1 MKKPKFY
8 VPVILLGLV
17 GVGVI
22 AYAAY
27 LALRVNQQVLGAEPK
42 TAEVASAQK
51 IVQERFAKSATSIAR
66 PDLLACSN
74 LDAKFSQ
81 PMDGEPGDLA
91 TMLNGVWLGRRTVH
105 GVTIEMDTAFYI
117 KMEGTTGSAILID
130 RNNLGRSHFDIPFSS
145 AQLSPPKQPLMLSFV
160 NCGLQ
165 FLDQYVK
172 VADSI
177 EGVPMAILANATKT
191 SIAASTDLKEV
202 WNEIV
207 TTGYFNSLGER
218 QTAKLGDGT
227 RLAVLPNGA
236 SATETAIEGGS
247 LPGSESYLPTLVGA
261 YFKINLTS
269 KVVGA
274 QRGVSMKWF
283 GEYRGAGVNLAPGAL
298 MSGIEAG
305 DFFREG
311 GAFVS
316 TVPSAFATSG
326 ADQWATT
333 ECGDK
338 AEVAVDPTT
347 TGTVTMMFDRVVI
360 GAP

>member
-1 MKKPKFY
+1 
-8 VPVILLGLV
+8 
-17 GVGVI
+17 
-22 AYAAY
+22 

-42 TAEVASAQK
+42 TIAVAPAEK
-51 IVQERFAKSATSIAR
+51 IVQERFAKSASSIAR

-81 PMDGEPGDLA
+81 PMDGQPEELA
-91 TMLNGVWLGRRTVH
+91 NMLNGVWIGRRTVH

-117 KMEGTTGSAILID
+117 KMEGTKGSAILID
-130 RNNLGRSHFDIPFSS
+130 RNNLGQDSFATPLTSS
-145 AQLSPPKQPLMLSFV
+145 KLSPPKQPLMLSFV

-165 FLDQYVK
+165 FLDQYTK

-177 EGVPMAILANATKT
+177 DGVPMTILANATKT
-191 SIAASTDLKEV
+191 SISEGMGLKEV
-202 WNEIV
+202 WNGIV
-207 TTGYFNSLGER
+207 NAGYFNTLGER
-218 QTAKLGDGT
+218 QTARMGDGT

-236 SATETAIEGGS
+236 SATEKAIEAGS
-247 LPGSESYLPTLVGA
+247 LPGSESYLPTVVGA
-261 YFKINLTS
+261 FFQIDLTP

-274 QRGVSMKWF
+274 QRGVSMRWL
-283 GEYRGAGVNLAPGAL
+283 GEYRGAGVNLDPGAL
-298 MSGIEAG
+298 MSGIESG

-316 TVPSAFATSG
+316 TVPSAFTTSG
-326 ADQWATT
+326 AEQWATT

-338 AEVAVDPTT
+338 AEVSIDPTS
-347 TGTVTMMFDRVVI
+347 TGTVTMVFDRVVI